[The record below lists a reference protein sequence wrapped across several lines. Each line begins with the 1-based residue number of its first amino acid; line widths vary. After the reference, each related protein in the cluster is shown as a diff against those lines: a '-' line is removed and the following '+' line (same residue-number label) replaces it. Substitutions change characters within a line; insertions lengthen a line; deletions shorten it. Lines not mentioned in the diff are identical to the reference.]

1 MDKSYIIKKIIKLSL
16 VLVVLVA
23 LYVIGCNAV
32 HGETSP
38 DVTPIAPL
46 PEYTPEPT
54 FEPVSDEPA
63 TGSPPIFYMPPHNS
77 AIYVRWYG
85 SWLTANGSPLYLYDD
100 GKTGSVPPNYVSHSY
115 TSGDVCD
122 IQFVPDMNGSLVP
135 YDGSYNIDFYINMNS
150 SPIHDFQNY
159 SQYKIWV
166 NIDSFAI
173 HDKNDASI
181 RLDYD
186 IVFTVKLSGY
196 NEDGEYT
203 SASFQSVYD
212 RKSFKKGIL
221 EVECNAASYF
231 TELTRADCSIS
242 FECELP
248 AVYTA
253 PRDSSWYIT
262 ARSLSISDR
271 LFMGQLGT
279 VLQTMFL
286 PSTET
291 LEAFVNSKFDTSS
304 PGSGWDSAF
313 GMIFDALTVIS
324 DPYKITG
331 STKLTIPELSINID
345 GNRAYKYF
353 NGGWFDLAD
362 WSYNFGGS
370 SFNGS
375 EHAKTFY
382 SWAKTISSVLIT
394 IDFVALVFDIVLSFM
409 NASHWNRFTYL
420 EEDGYDRAQQ
430 RKERGKRKK

>member
-1 MDKSYIIKKIIKLSL
+1 MDKSFAIKKIVKLSIVL
-16 VLVVLVA
+16 AVLVT

-32 HGETSP
+32 NGETSP

-54 FEPVSDEPA
+54 SEPVSGDPV
-63 TGSPPIFYMPPHNS
+63 TVSPPIFHMPPHNNS
-77 AIYVRWYG
+77 IFVRWYG

-100 GKTGSVPPNYVSHSY
+100 GQTGSTPPNYVAHSY
-115 TSGDVCD
+115 TSGDICD
-122 IQFVPDMNGSLVP
+122 IQFSPDINDSLVP
-135 YDGSYNIDFYINMNS
+135 YDGSYSIDFYINMNRM
-150 SPIHDFQNY
+150 PINDFQNY
-159 SQYKIWV
+159 SQYKFWV
-166 NIDSFAI
+166 NIDSFTA

-186 IVFTVKLSGY
+186 IVFSVKLSGY
-196 NEDGEYT
+196 NKDGEYT
-203 SASFQSVYD
+203 SAYFESVYN
-212 RKSFKKGIL
+212 RKSFKNGIL
-221 EVECNAASYF
+221 ECECDAAAYF
-231 TELTRADCSIS
+231 TRLTRADCTIS
-242 FECELP
+242 FECDLP
-248 AVYTA
+248 DVYAA

-262 ARSLSISDR
+262 ASSLSISDR

-291 LEAFVNSKFDTSS
+291 LQAFVNSKFDTAS
-304 PGSGWDSAF
+304 PGSGWNSAF
-313 GMIFDALTVIS
+313 GMIVNALTVIS
-324 DPYKITG
+324 DPHNITG
-331 STKLTIPELSINID
+331 STKLTIPELSIILS
-345 GNRAYKYF
+345 GNKTYKYF

-394 IDFVALVFDIVLSFM
+394 IDFVALVFDFVLSFM
-409 NASHWNRFTYL
+409 NASRWNRFTYL
-420 EEDGYDRAQQ
+420 EEDGYDKAQQ
-430 RKERGKRKK
+430 RKERARRKK